1 MALPR
6 KLKGMNLF
14 NNANSYQGVVTAVT
28 LPKLARKL
36 DPFRA
41 GGMSGAAFIDN
52 GLEDDALDVEWSIG
66 GIDELVLTQWGA
78 SDIPLR
84 FTGSYQR
91 DDSGAVITLFLGWK
105 GQTLFGKGNFT
116 VDEVEHHGAPDTM
129 TIRARSAD
137 FRGSLNS
144 RREVSYHDTT
154 LGEVVTQIAG
164 RNNLKPMLAD
174 GFAGIAVAHI
184 DQTQE
189 TDAKFLTRL
198 ATLYGAVA
206 AVKAGRLLFIK
217 PGNGVTASGKPI
229 PQMTITRQD
238 GDRHSF
244 SIADRGAYTGISASW
259 LHTKDPKPKKVK
271 VKRKPKVKHLRA
283 LEHPA
288 AKKKK
293 TTATKT
299 PEARE
304 GDYLAGTED
313 NIFTLTTVYATKAA
327 AMRAAKAKWDKLQRG
342 VAEFSLTLAMGR
354 ADLYP
359 ETPVRVSGFKSV
371 IDAQP
376 WIISKVT
383 HSLSSSGYTTT
394 LEFEVLLSD
403 IEYQSET
410 EGETETA

>member
-1 MALPR
+1 MSISSLAIQAGAQLAPDFM
-6 KLKGMNLF
+6 LSV
-14 NNANSYQGVVTAVT
+14 NSKDVTANIRDRLLSLT
-28 LPKLARKL
+28 LTDNRGFEADQL
-36 DPFRA
+36 D
-41 GGMSGAAFIDN
+41 IE
-52 GLEDDALDVEWSIG
+52 LDDADGLLAMPV
-66 GIDELVLTQWGA
+66 
-78 SDIPLR
+78 R
-84 FTGSYQR
+84 
-91 DDSGAVITLFLGWK
+91 GAVIKLFLGWK
-105 GQTLFGKGNFT
+105 GQALIGKGEFT

-137 FRGSLNS
+137 FRGTLNS

-154 LGEVVTQIAG
+154 LGEVVKQIAE
-164 RNNLKPMLAD
+164 RNKLKAVLAD
-174 GFAGIAVAHI
+174 GFAALAVSHI

-189 TDAKFLTRL
+189 TDAAFLTRL

-206 AVKAGRLLFIK
+206 AVKAGKLLFLR
-217 PGNGVTASGKPI
+217 PGSGVTASGKPI
-229 PQMTITRQD
+229 PQLTLTRQD

-244 SIADRGAYTGISASW
+244 SIADRGAYTGVSASW

-271 VKRKPKVKHLRA
+271 VKRKPKEKHLRA

-293 TTATKT
+293 TTAAKT
-299 PEARE
+299 PEAKE

-313 NIFTLTTVYATKAA
+313 NVFALTTVYATKAA

-354 ADLYP
+354 ADLFP
-359 ETPVRVSGFKSV
+359 ETPVKVSGFKAV

-376 WIISKVT
+376 WLISKVT
-383 HSLSSSGYTTT
+383 HSLNGSGYTTT

-403 IEYQSET
+403 VEYVAESENDDSQ
-410 EGETETA
+410 

>member
-1 MALPR
+1 MSISSMAIQAGAQMAPDFMLSVNS
-6 KLKGMNLF
+6 KDIT
-14 NNANSYQGVVTAVT
+14 ANIRNRLISLT
-28 LPKLARKL
+28 LTDNRGFEADQL
-36 DPFRA
+36 D
-41 GGMSGAAFIDN
+41 
-52 GLEDDALDVEWSIG
+52 LELDDADGLLAMPV
-66 GIDELVLTQWGA
+66 
-78 SDIPLR
+78 R
-84 FTGSYQR
+84 
-91 DDSGAVITLFLGWK
+91 GAVIKLFLGWK
-105 GQTLFGKGNFT
+105 GQALIGKGEFT

-154 LGEVVTQIAG
+154 LGEVVKQVAE
-164 RNNLKPMLAD
+164 RNKLSPVLAA
-174 GFAGIAVAHI
+174 GFATQAVSHI

-189 TDAKFLTRL
+189 TDAAFLTRL

-206 AVKAGRLLFIK
+206 AVKAGKLLFLR
-217 PGNGVTASGKPI
+217 PGSGVTVSGKPI
-229 PQMTITRQD
+229 PQLTLTRQD

-244 SIADRGAYTGISASW
+244 SIADRGAYTGVSASW

-271 VKRKPKVKHLRA
+271 VKRKPKEQHLRA

-293 TTATKT
+293 ATAAKT
-299 PEARE
+299 PEAKE

-313 NIFTLTTVYATKAA
+313 NVFALTTVYATKAA

-354 ADLYP
+354 ADLFP
-359 ETPVRVSGFKSV
+359 ETPVKVSGFKAV

-376 WIISKVT
+376 WLISKVT
-383 HSLSSSGYTTT
+383 HSLSGSGYTTA

-403 IEYQSET
+403 IEYVAESENDDSQ
-410 EGETETA
+410 

>member
-1 MALPR
+1 MIGISSLPVQAGAR
-6 KLKGMNLF
+6 LTPDFMLTV
-14 NNANSYQGVVTAVT
+14 NSKDVTTSIRDRLISLT
-28 LPKLARKL
+28 LTDNRGFEADQL
-36 DPFRA
+36 D
-41 GGMSGAAFIDN
+41 IE
-52 GLEDDALDVEWSIG
+52 LDDADGQLAMPI
-66 GIDELVLTQWGA
+66 
-78 SDIPLR
+78 R
-84 FTGSYQR
+84 
-91 DDSGAVITLFLGWK
+91 GAVVTLFLGWK
-105 GQTLFGKGNFT
+105 GQALTGKGSFT
-116 VDEVEHHGAPDTM
+116 VDEVEHHGSPDTM

-137 FRGSLNS
+137 FRGTLNS
-144 RREVSYHDTT
+144 RREVSYHETT
-154 LGEVVTQIAG
+154 LGDIVTQIAG
-164 RNNLKPMLAD
+164 RNKLQPMLAE

-206 AVKAGRLLFIK
+206 AVKAGRLLFIR
-217 PGNGVTASGKPI
+217 PGNGVTVSGKPI

-238 GDRHSF
+238 GDRHTF
-244 SIADRGAYTGISASW
+244 SIADRGAYTGVSASW

-271 VKRKPKVKHLRA
+271 LQRKPKIKHLRA

-293 TTATKT
+293 AATTKT

-304 GDYLAGTED
+304 GDYLAGSED
-313 NIFTLTTVYATKAA
+313 NVFTLTTVYSSKAT
-327 AMRAAKAKWDKLQRG
+327 AMRAAKAKWEKLQRG

-359 ETPVRVSGFKSV
+359 ETPVKVSGFKSV

-376 WIISKVT
+376 WLISKVT
-383 HSLSSSGYTTT
+383 HSLSSSGYITQ

-403 IEYQSET
+403 VEYQAESDEDDSQ
-410 EGETETA
+410 